1 MQQEEMEIQLWE
13 YIDGTCTAEQR
24 DRISALIADD
34 ATWKA
39 CYDDLMSFHH
49 NMRTDTMPEQ
59 TTANFTGNVMGAL
72 DASASRFAARKR
84 KLTFSFSVIAAFFI
98 VSIILLLSYAFIKA
112 GGISFSP
119 SEYQLPKIKVPDVQL
134 PGYTPFI
141 AGLLAVIMLLAAFD
155 KMLRRKTGYR
165 L

>member
-24 DRISALIADD
+24 SRISALIANDVV
-34 ATWKA
+34 WKA
-39 CYDDLMSFHH
+39 CYEDLLLFQHSVQA
-49 NMRTDTMPEQ
+49 DALPEL
-59 TTANFTGNVMGAL
+59 TTANFTENVMNVL
-72 DASASRFAARKR
+72 DASAKRLAARKCM
-84 KLTFSFSVIAAFFI
+84 LTLFIRIIAAFFI
-98 VSIILLLSYAFIKA
+98 VSIILLLSYAFIEA

-119 SEYQLPKIKVPDVQL
+119 SEYQLPKIKVPEVQL

-155 KMLRRKTGYR
+155 KMLRKKTGYR